1 MRAAEGDRS
10 IAPVETGAFVR
21 NGHYVS
27 SDDSG
32 VYAVR
37 AFRGT
42 VRRVGVEGRWTRV
55 GEGGDETLVMGI
67 TADDGLESNLVQLT
81 VTQAG
86 WTVSKRRDG
95 ADPQVVVKGKFT
107 PPLEVNRTYDF
118 ELDAADGTV
127 TVRVPGTEKKAKL
140 GTIGLLS
147 GRAYWQ
153 HYSEPAEVPIGAKFC
168 VDMVWVAEQGQPLT
182 ALPAGS

>member
-1 MRAAEGDRS
+1 MLGAQEGS
-10 IAPVETGAFVR
+10 AIVPVETGGFIR

-37 AFRGT
+37 TFRDT

-55 GEGGDETLVMGI
+55 GEGGDESLVMGI
-67 TADDGLESNLVQLT
+67 TANEDLSNFVKLT

-86 WTVSKRRDG
+86 WAVTQRRG
-95 ADPQVVVKGKFT
+95 SAEAQVVVKGSFN
-107 PPLEVNRTYDF
+107 PPLALNRTYQF

-127 TVRVPGTEKKAKL
+127 TVRVPGAEKKAKL

-147 GRAYWQ
+147 NSAYWQ
-153 HYSEPAEVPIGAKFC
+153 HYSEPAEIPIGAKFC
-168 VDMVWVAEQGQPLT
+168 IDVLWVAEQGQPL
-182 ALPAGS
+182 AAIPAAS